1 MTSREKRELIE
12 LLNTTCNKIEKSEL
26 CDGLCHK
33 CVIFKSVSSITEPNR
48 LEHLCINK
56 EIEKDK

>member
-26 CDGLCHK
+26 CDDSML
-33 CVIFKSVSSITEPNR
+33 
-48 LEHLCINK
+48 
-56 EIEKDK
+56 